1 MSEKLVNFRF
11 DEEKYNELKML
22 ALKERKP
29 VKDLVSGLI
38 EEYIKIHKDGNP
50 QFKLEQFADPDF
62 IACPAFYR
70 DGRTWENYMSKATP
84 EEIQKLKHQIILLDK
99 KLGMY
104 L

>member
-11 DEEKYNELKML
+11 DEGKYNELKML

-29 VKDLVSGLI
+29 VKALISSLVD
-38 EEYIKIHKDGNP
+38 EYIKIHKDGNP
-50 QFKLEQFADPDF
+50 QFKIEQFADPDF

-70 DGRTWENYMSKATP
+70 GGDVWENYIKKATD
-84 EEIQKLKHQIILLDK
+84 EEKQKLKHQIILLDK

>member
-1 MSEKLVNFRF
+1 M
-11 DEEKYNELKML
+11 DEEKYLELKML
-22 ALKERKP
+22 ALKERTEIKS
-29 VKDLVSGLI
+29 LLSGMV
-38 EEYIKIHKDGNP
+38 EEYIKEHKDGNP

-70 DGRTWENYMSKATP
+70 DGRTWENYISKATN
-84 EEIQKLKHQIILLDK
+84 EEKQKLKHQIILLDK

>member
-1 MSEKLVNFRF
+1 MSEKFTGVYL
-11 DEEKYNELKML
+11 DESIIHEFHLL
-22 ALKERKP
+22 ALKEHKKLKELHKQI
-29 VKDLVSGLI
+29 VED
-38 EEYIKIHKDGNP
+38 YIKIHKDGNP

>member
-29 VKDLVSGLI
+29 VKILVSSLI
-38 EEYIKIHKDGNP
+38 DDYIKTHKDGNP
-50 QFKLEQFADPDF
+50 QFKITQFEDPDF

-70 DGRTWENYMSKATP
+70 DARTWENYISKSTD
-84 EEIQKLKHQIILLDK
+84 EEKQKLKNQIILLDK
-99 KLGMY
+99 KLSMY